1 MHTKFKELL
10 HQHKLEVFRVEH
22 HQKNADEIARECMHV
37 RDEVLEQNYHYHF
50 HGLPD
55 ANRVEIINMINNYIR
70 EAVLPPVVEK
80 LVTRQITLEKRV
92 IALEHLL
99 ARTLEVLSSEPRATG
114 AAQH

>member
-1 MHTKFKELL
+1 VHTKFKELL

-50 HGLPD
+50 RGLPD
-55 ANRVEIINMINNYIR
+55 ANRAEIINMINNYMR

-92 IALEHLL
+92 IALEALL
-99 ARTLEVLSSEPRATG
+99 ARTLEALSEPRTNG